1 MEMLHAPGVGKRYSS
16 CNKVVAPG
24 SAYFRHLEGSFPA
37 GGEIADPFLVLY
49 LP

>member
-1 MEMLHAPGVGKRYSS
+1 MLQGLGRGKFSS
-16 CNKVVAPG
+16 CSKVVSPG

-49 LP
+49 SP

>member
-1 MEMLHAPGVGKRYSS
+1 MLRGMGRGTPA
-16 CNKVVAPG
+16 VARCFPLG

-49 LP
+49 SL